1 LPPIKPTIKVP
12 TSLID
17 RFRELSNPNTSR
29 GIETLGYILGKYSQ
43 QHRAV
48 TATVLLLP
56 RQAGTREACW
66 VVAIDPG
73 DPGEEPWMTKQTELH
88 EMEELKTI
96 GWIHTHPSF
105 TCFFSNVDSHSNALH

>member
-1 LPPIKPTIKVP
+1 
-12 TSLID
+12 
-17 RFRELSNPNTSR
+17 
-29 GIETLGYILGKYSQ
+29 
-43 QHRAV
+43 
-48 TATVLLLP
+48 
-56 RQAGTREACW
+56 